1 MVHHQ
6 RPKTGAAVTKI
17 PAYARTMPESR
28 NPASATVAKKLFI
41 YDVIIYLRRLIKESW
56 VWSST
61 ARAGESQTLGAGA
74 WRRRRRVGFL
84 FESTS
89 IPKFFPL
96 IWNSVQTTTV
106 VFPEDCGEVLFSAW
120 RHHSETAR
128 NRNWPIQ
135 LRTTDHERKVSL
147 SRACR
152 VSNRL
157 HFHADYLCAYVLGVA
172 APAWSVSWHLAHN
185 LSA

>member
-1 MVHHQ
+1 MVHH
-6 RPKTGAAVTKI
+6 RGPKQGPPSLRFPLMHVPCPKAVSGFR
-17 PAYARTMPESR
+17 YSCE
-28 NPASATVAKKLFI
+28 KLFI

-61 ARAGESQTLGAGA
+61 ARAGESQTLALERGG
-74 WRRRRRVGFL
+74 RRRRVGFL

-106 VFPEDCGEVLFSAW
+106 VFSGRLRRGTLSLGDTIRKQRATGKLA
-120 RHHSETAR
+120 
-128 NRNWPIQ
+128 IQ
-135 LRTTDHERKVSL
+135 LRTTDHERKVL
-147 SRACR
+147 SPRACR
-152 VSNRL
+152 VSNRFISRGL
-157 HFHADYLCAYVLGVA
+157 FVRLCIGAWPP
-172 APAWSVSWHLAHN
+172 PAWSVSWHLAHN